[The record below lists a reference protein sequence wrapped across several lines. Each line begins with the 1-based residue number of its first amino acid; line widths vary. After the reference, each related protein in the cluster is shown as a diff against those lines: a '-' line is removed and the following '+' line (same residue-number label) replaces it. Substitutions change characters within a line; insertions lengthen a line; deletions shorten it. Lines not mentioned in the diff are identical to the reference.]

1 MAAIQ
6 PDKDRVAW
14 RKPATLLNH
23 MYQSSVEFLR
33 ANQTKYRDGYVEE
46 EGSLK
51 AIAKKIIESP
61 VRR

>member
-1 MAAIQ
+1 MAATQ

-14 RKPATLLNH
+14 RMPATLLNH

-33 ANQTKYRDGYVEE
+33 NNPTKERDGYVEE
-46 EGSLK
+46 KGSLK

-61 VRR
+61 VKR